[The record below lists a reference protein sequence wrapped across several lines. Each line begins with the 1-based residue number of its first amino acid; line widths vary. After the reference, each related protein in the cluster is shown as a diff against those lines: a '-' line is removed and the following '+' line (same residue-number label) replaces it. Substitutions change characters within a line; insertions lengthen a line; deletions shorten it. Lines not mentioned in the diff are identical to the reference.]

1 MKAVVAPEEYT
12 PQGGDGPAVF
22 LAGGISGCA
31 DWQSEMT
38 TLLTGTALTLLNP
51 RRADFPMH
59 DPTAARTQI
68 EWEYR
73 HLKAA
78 DATLFWF
85 PCETLCPITLF
96 ELGAWSRSNKPLF
109 IGTHPDYQRRLD
121 VMVQL
126 SLARPEV
133 TVVDSLDALAVQ
145 VREWDAQSAV
155 NQNMRTYVR

>member
-1 MKAVVAPEEYT
+1 MKVVVALQEYELDS
-12 PQGGDGPAVF
+12 GDAPTVF

-38 TLLTGTALTLLNP
+38 EMLSDSMLTLLNP
-51 RRADFPMH
+51 RRPDFPMD

-73 HLKAA
+73 HLKEA
-78 DATLFWF
+78 DAALFWF

-109 IGTHPDYQRRLD
+109 VGTHPDYQRRLD
-121 VMVQL
+121 VIVQL
-126 SLARPEV
+126 SLARPEI
-133 TVVDSLDALAVQ
+133 TVVDSLDRLAAQVQ
-145 VREWDAQSAV
+145 GYLS
-155 NQNMRTYVR
+155 TGKHGST